1 MSTAFVASTV
11 QRNSVC
17 VLKTR
22 VVFSSTKGAK
32 SQHFTKISGCSCF
45 AFTVVSFAILFE
57 EKEGMVPKK
66 YFRMA
71 ISVAFSSPA
80 AKSLLLHL
88 THLEYACRAALR
100 KMDPPPRSP
109 LMPRSHPVPLRSHGL
124 HGSERTRGK
133 RVEGGR
139 RVAKE
144 DSIIPWRGSIGR
156 RKGGA
161 DETRRPPFYGRREL
175 GWGAL
180 GKFLPA
186 SLPNVGKTPNCRAF
200 ASGIW
205 RCDF

>member
-1 MSTAFVASTV
+1 
-11 QRNSVC
+11 
-17 VLKTR
+17 
-22 VVFSSTKGAK
+22 
-32 SQHFTKISGCSCF
+32 
-45 AFTVVSFAILFE
+45 
-57 EKEGMVPKK
+57 MVPKK

-100 KMDPPPRSP
+100 KMDPPSWVSSLPRSRP
-109 LMPRSHPVPLRSHGL
+109 APLRSHGL

-144 DSIIPWRGSIGR
+144 DSIIRPWRGSIGR

-161 DETRRPPFYGRREL
+161 DETRRPLFMGEGSYGGGR
-175 GWGAL
+175 
-180 GKFLPA
+180 
-186 SLPNVGKTPNCRAF
+186 
-200 ASGIW
+200 
-205 RCDF
+205 